1 MVDVRCP
8 GLAAAGRA
16 GTRVPITLLIL
27 NTTMNVQGAQVIQA
41 MAREAGFDIK
51 IDSRETGTAEDR
63 YFNGD
68 FEMFWGS
75 WSGRVDPDGNIANWL
90 MCQGGPI
97 SAPPNTAIRRSTNI
111 WQ

>member
-1 MVDVRCP
+1 
-8 GLAAAGRA
+8 
-16 GTRVPITLLIL
+16 LLIL

-41 MAREAGFDIK
+41 MARDAGFDIK

-90 MCQGGPI
+90 MCQGGANLSTAKYCNAEGEKYWGTEKPAAALEHRKKAYEE
-97 SAPPNTAIRRSTNI
+97 APRF
-111 WQ
+111 